1 MKQKQERSNHKH
13 QEQESCCAGAMSG
26 VASSM
31 SHTKHH
37 AEKTTSQSSWTS
49 NKTLL
54 VLAAI
59 AFVIMLFNQFQLLSI
74 SSALAGTGGKPVATG
89 VSLVVASVSPTGV
102 PKIYGKELG
111 VSYDDVSPNDPG
123 KADATI
129 NVLGDLDR
137 SLTLSGKDLTRY
149 IAITS
154 QISCEY
160 CCGAKSIIF
169 TKEDEERINQQ
180 IEQAISAGKIKKE
193 EAEQYRQKAGGAAC
207 GCAHSFAMRGV
218 AKYLI
223 KNHGSEFTDVE
234 ILDELAKW
242 KILFFPTVMADKFKV
257 MKEKGIVSDLS
268 KTGSYGKLGSNQYRD
283 IEKQGAGSGGSSG
296 SMVGGC

>member
-1 MKQKQERSNHKH
+1 MKQKQERSSHKR
-13 QEQESCCAGAMSG
+13 QEQESCCAGVMSG
-26 VASSM
+26 STSSM
-31 SHTKHH
+31 SHTSHH
-37 AEKTTSQSSWTS
+37 GEKRTSQSSWNS

-54 VLAAI
+54 ILAAV

-74 SSALAGTGGKPVATG
+74 SSALSGKPAASGVA
-89 VSLVVASVSPTGV
+89 LVAASVNPTGV
-102 PKIYGKELG
+102 PRIYGKELK
-111 VSYDDVSPNDPG
+111 VSYDDVSAADP
-123 KADATI
+123 KRADATI
-129 NVLGDLDR
+129 TVLGNLDR
-137 SLTLSGKDLTRY
+137 SLTLGGKDLERY
-149 IAITS
+149 VAIAS

-160 CCGAKSIIF
+160 CCGANAIIF
-169 TKEDEERINQQ
+169 TKEDEDRIDAQ

-223 KNHGSEFTDVE
+223 KNHGNEFTNEE

-242 KILFFPTVMADKFKV
+242 KTLFFPGVMADKFKV
-257 MKEKGIVSDLS
+257 MKEKGIISGLS
-268 KTGSYGKLGSNQYRD
+268 NVGGYSKLGSNQYRG
-283 IEKQGAGSGGSSG
+283 IEQGAAGSGG